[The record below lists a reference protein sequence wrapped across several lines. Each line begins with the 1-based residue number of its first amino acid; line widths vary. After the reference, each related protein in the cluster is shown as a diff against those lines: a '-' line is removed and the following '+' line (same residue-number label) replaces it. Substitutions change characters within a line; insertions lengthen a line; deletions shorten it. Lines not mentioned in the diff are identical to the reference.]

1 VAADHRG
8 GRGDRVIGAPPT
20 DKADRVIGAPPTE
33 TTRRRADLL
42 TGAVFVAF
50 GLAFAV
56 ASATYEVG
64 TPQRMGPG
72 YFPLVLGGLL
82 ALLGVLIIGKGL
94 MAGAGDPVGAVP
106 WRSVVLLLVAVVF
119 FAATIRGL
127 GLVPALFVTTLLAAL
142 AGRQTGIGQA
152 IVIAAGLT
160 ALSVVI
166 FVLALQLRL
175 SLLGPWVR
183 P

>member
-72 YFPLVLGGLL
+72 YFPLVLGGL
-82 ALLGVLIIGKGL
+82 
-94 MAGAGDPVGAVP
+94 
-106 WRSVVLLLVAVVF
+106 VF

>member
-8 GRGDRVIGAPPT
+8 GRGDRVIDAPPT
-20 DKADRVIGAPPTE
+20 DKADRVNDAPRTE

-42 TGAVFVAF
+42 AGAVFVAF

-56 ASATYEVG
+56 TSATYEVG

-82 ALLGVLIIGKGL
+82 ALLGVLIIVKGL
-94 MAGAGDPVGAVP
+94 VAGAHPIGAVP
-106 WRSVVLLLVAVVF
+106 WRSVVLLLVAVLF
-119 FAATIRGL
+119 FAATVRGL

-142 AGRQTGIGQA
+142 AGRQPGIGQA
-152 IVIAAGLT
+152 VVIAAGLT

-175 SLLGPWVR
+175 PLLGPWLR